1 MAPLIDHALREA
13 RHLVVLRTQP
23 SRVAAWVALN
33 LVLFAALS
41 GALGYRAELERR
53 EVEAALKT
61 AGVTLAASYAEQVA
75 MTVATVD
82 EQTLTLR
89 HYAEEG
95 RARLN
100 LLEQWDEG
108 LFGSKR
114 VNGAAIT
121 DKDGNIVTS
130 TNAAALRKNMA
141 FLPAFSLYKSGE
153 FKGLHISLSSAG
165 LVGNN
170 VIIRFMR
177 EVRGPSG
184 EFNGIISIGCPP
196 SYFRSALIEGRLGIK
211 DYLSIIGSDGT
222 VYVRQTR
229 EGIGAGHTMF
239 VRPPFFKSMQGFQEM
254 AGSEFTDGVSR
265 YVAWAPISGTK
276 LFAVSALSLDDAL
289 VPYRQLKKVYLSWV
303 SAWGLLLAAICISGL
318 VLYGRLLLRANEAER
333 VKRTYRLAT
342 EGAGE
347 GFYMLEPLRN
357 EQETVVDFAILDC
370 NALGASFMDFESVDL
385 IGKKVSELHASDYGT
400 QLIALFRR
408 ALETGYDDAEIR
420 LPASSRYNVEW
431 INRKMV
437 ATEGSLAVTVI
448 DISEKKQQ
456 EKALRDS
463 ANHDT
468 LTGLPNRYWLTTYL
482 PKAVRNAHDAGSTI
496 ALFFVDLDNFKDIN
510 DTLGHHAGDLVLQ
523 EAAARLLMAVR
534 PQDAVIRLGGDE
546 FTVLVEGIE
555 NIADVQNLVERIIL
569 ELGKPLLIEG
579 KLISMLNGSV
589 GVSHYPH
596 DARDGEE
603 LLQHADAAM
612 YAAKTNGKTCFAF
625 YSPEIRQMRA
635 IRLEIERDLRD
646 AIANKDFEVHF
657 QPRLNVQSGV
667 VVGAEAL
674 VRWRHPTK
682 GLILPAQFIGFA
694 ERTGLIVELGEL
706 VIDIVCEQLE
716 EWGRSDA
723 LMVPISVNVSPT
735 QFNRRNVAAFVIEN
749 LQRRAISPRFFEI
762 ELTAAPMLESN
773 EIHLQFSALRA
784 FGIKLMVDDFGT
796 GYSSLAQMQYFQLDV
811 LKIDQSLTAKLGTGP
826 EAKVVY
832 AAIVAMGHALSMLVT
847 AEGVETQEQLKI
859 LGDLDCDDIQGF
871 LIAPPLPGKLF
882 QEFLKNFV
890 AQNYRDRAF

>member
-1 MAPLIDHALREA
+1 MHLTNFALREA
-13 RHLVVLRTQP
+13 QHLAILRTRP
-23 SRVAAWVALN
+23 SRVVAWVALN
-33 LVLFAALS
+33 LVFFAALG

-53 EVEAALKT
+53 EAEAALMT
-61 AGVTLAASYAEQVA
+61 AALTLAASHAEQVA
-75 MTVATVD
+75 ITVATVD

-89 HYAEEG
+89 HYVEEG
-95 RARLN
+95 RAQLN
-100 LLEQWDEG
+100 LLEQWNEG

-130 TNAAALRKNMA
+130 TNAEALHKSMAA
-141 FLPAFSLYKSGE
+141 LPAFSLYKSGE
-153 FKGLHISLSSAG
+153 LKGLNIFPPAASLISSDL
-165 LVGNN
+165 
-170 VIIRFMR
+170 IIRFMR
-177 EVRGPSG
+177 EIRGPSG
-184 EFNGIISIGCPP
+184 GFNGMISIGCLP
-196 SYFRSALIEGRLGIK
+196 SYFRSASVEGRLGIR
-211 DYLSIIGSDGT
+211 DFLSILSADGT
-222 VYVRQTR
+222 LYVRQTR
-229 EGIGAGHTMF
+229 GGIGSGDTSF
-239 VRPPFFKSMQGFQEM
+239 VRPPIFQSTQGFQKM
-254 AGSEFTDGVSR
+254 AGAEFTDGISR
-265 YVAWAPISGTK
+265 YVAWGTISGTK
-276 LFAVSALSLDDAL
+276 LFTVSALSLDDAL
-289 VPYRQLKKVYLSWV
+289 VPYRQLKKEYIGWV
-303 SAWGLLLAAICISGL
+303 SAWGLLLAVICIGGL

-333 VKRTYRLAT
+333 VKRIYRLAT

-357 EQETVVDFAILDC
+357 EHGTVEDFAILDC
-370 NALGASFMDFESVDL
+370 NALGASFMDFESINL

-408 ALETGYDDAEIR
+408 TLEIGYDDAEIR

-437 ATEGSLAVTVI
+437 ATEGSLAVTVV

-463 ANHDT
+463 ANHDA

-482 PKAVRNAHDAGSTI
+482 PKAVRNAKDAGSTI

-625 YSPEIRQMRA
+625 YTPEIRHMRA
-635 IRLEIERDLRD
+635 LRLEIERDLRD

-657 QPRLNVQSGV
+657 QPRLNIQSGV

-682 GLILPAQFIGFA
+682 GLIPPAQFIGLA

-716 EWGRSDA
+716 KWSRNDA
-723 LMVPISVNVSPT
+723 LMVPVSVNVSPI

-749 LQRRAISPRFFEI
+749 VQRRAIPPRFLEI
-762 ELTAAPMLESN
+762 ELTEAAILESN
-773 EIHLQFSALRA
+773 EIHTQFSALRA

-796 GYSSLAQMQYFQLDV
+796 GYSSLAQMQHFQLDV
-811 LKIDQSLTAKLGTGP
+811 LKIDQSLTAKLGTGA

-832 AAIVAMGHALSMLVT
+832 AAIVAMGHALRMSIT

-859 LGDLDCDDIQGF
+859 LGELDCDDIQGF
-871 LIAPPLPGKLF
+871 LIAQPLPGERF
-882 QEFLKNFV
+882 QEFLKNFE
-890 AQNYRDRAF
+890 AQNYRDWAF